1 MLSIYSTM
9 NEGSGE
15 EESVTWLVVVL
26 PESRWSTVKANNSG
40 LEGEVVIE
48 KINTGHNGFCGGLW

>member
-1 MLSIYSTM
+1 M